1 MARRHGPAVIEHAEQ
16 AEAVE
21 LTQAVVLV
29 PSGNSGPVNTGGNN
43 QRGSSQA
50 YIPESPEPEVL
61 DAELVEKADDLER
74 GTSVDW
80 LSNQSWGSFY
90 DDPSLIV
97 GRSERIW
104 VSEVTEMLD
113 RSGQANAVEKALA
126 LPLRQAN
133 LTIEKPDKDKGQ
145 TEFVREV
152 LYSSGA
158 MQGMVPDLVQIVAQM
173 TWAISVRRTYHEIV
187 WSKRADGKFVYSKIA
202 WRPPATCEPVRDRKT
217 GDLRGFRQF
226 VDPLTAG
233 PSNDRLDTGMLG
245 SLLND
250 GTNAVNIPANRAL
263 IYIHGQHRDPVN
275 GITDL
280 GVTHWAYTMQQRIL
294 MLWATFL
301 DAQAQPKVI
310 AYGDSTA
317 AAQANAR
324 AIASLRGSGVLGMK
338 RDLSRPDAKVFDLLE
353 TSGKGADQFQA
364 MITYLEH
371 QMAQSV
377 LAGFLDL
384 TGGASRGAGS
394 YALSADQSGLFLNSR
409 QSVAKELSAVVT
421 QQLIAPLVRVNFGS
435 DAAVPRLVFE
445 KMSAD
450 QNDKAMQM
458 LQQIGSAQNTS
469 VPAGFLDLLIE
480 RVAQFL
486 DLPDEKVEAVLAE
499 AADQRRK
506 LAEAAGREAAASQTP
521 QGQLSDTIGGAQ
533 DLVQKKLSG
542 QPIGTG
548 PGANASAPPV
558 APTPKPTVTVRP
570 APATTS
576 PAVQAVQQH
585 RKEKQ

>member
-1 MARRHGPAVIEHAEQ
+1 MQ
-16 AEAVE
+16 
-21 LTQAVVLV
+21 
-29 PSGNSGPVNTGGNN
+29 GPVNTSQGLGG
-43 QRGSSQA
+43 A
-50 YIPESPEPEVL
+50 YIAETPDPTVL

-74 GTSVDW
+74 GTAMDW
-80 LSNQSWGSFY
+80 FSNQSWGTLY
-90 DDPSLIV
+90 DDPGLIV
-97 GRSERIW
+97 GRSERVW
-104 VSEVTEMLD
+104 VSEVTEMLG

-133 LTIEKPDKDKGQ
+133 LTIEKPEKDKGQ

-152 LYSSGA
+152 LYSSGS

-173 TWAISVRRTYHEIV
+173 TWAISVRRTYHELV
-187 WSKRADGKFVYSKIA
+187 WTKRKDGKFAYSQVA
-202 WRPPATCEPVRDRKT
+202 WRPPATCEPVRDRKS
-217 GDLRGFRQF
+217 GALRGFRQF
-226 VDPLTAG
+226 VDPLTTHG
-233 PSNDRLDTGMLG
+233 SNDSRDTDQLG
-245 SLLND
+245 HVMND
-250 GTNAVNIPANRAL
+250 GTNSVNIPANRAL

-294 MLWATFL
+294 MLWTLFL
-301 DAQAQPKVI
+301 DARSQPKVI
-310 AYGDSTA
+310 TYGDTTA
-317 AAQANAR
+317 AAQANAK

-338 RDLSRPDAKVFDLLE
+338 RDLNRPDAKVFELLE
-353 TSGKGADQFQA
+353 ADGKGAEQFQA

-371 QMAQSV
+371 QMSSSV

-384 TGGASRGAGS
+384 TSGATRGVGS
-394 YALSADQSGLFLNSR
+394 YALSADQSGLFLTSR

-435 DAAVPRLVFE
+435 DAAVPRLLFE

-506 LAEAAGREAAASQTP
+506 LAEIAGRDPAASATP
-521 QGQLSDTIGGAQ
+521 QGQLQDQMGGAE
-533 DLVQKKLSG
+533 DLVKKKLTG

-548 PGANASAPPV
+548 PGALASTPNAQP
-558 APTPKPTVTVRP
+558 PKPTVTVRP
-570 APATTS
+570 AAPATKPAS